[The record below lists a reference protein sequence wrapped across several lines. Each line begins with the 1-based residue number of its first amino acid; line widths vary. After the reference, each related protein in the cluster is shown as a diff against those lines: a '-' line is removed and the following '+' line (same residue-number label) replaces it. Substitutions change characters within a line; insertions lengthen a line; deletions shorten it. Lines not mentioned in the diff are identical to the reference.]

1 MGNTRLWA
9 EAFRV
14 VHVAVAALAV
24 VVVVFLADAV
34 MGEGTLFAMMV
45 PLSLVFATFVWTMLA
60 GALVAFSFVDL
71 RRKNMIFTLIGA
83 ASLSFWM
90 AHLAVAALAIVVVVF
105 LADIFIQGA
114 RLGMSDPFSWVF
126 VALVWTVL
134 AGALVALSF
143 IDRRRKNMTLTLI
156 GAASSAFV
164 FVGAVACAP
173 SLYGRDLR
181 PFGWYAL
188 LATSVPL
195 LMFAGILLRDAPLSS
210 RLPYFRHGLIAGA
223 FLALA
228 AGMAL
233 QMKVGASANGFG
245 RELGASLDT
254 GEAEIHFSEITDF
267 EWDLV
272 EIYGPYTS
280 KGMISE
286 AAREGVDVITLSQ
299 VVRMNENF
307 SLVVFMD
314 EDRVV
319 YYEIV
324 PRTVAGIHDPDNRNP
339 IVRRYGEARARVEH
353 QEGWP
358 FPLLWFE

>member
-1 MGNTRLWA
+1 
-9 EAFRV
+9 
-14 VHVAVAALAV
+14 
-24 VVVVFLADAV
+24 
-34 MGEGTLFAMMV
+34 MGEGTRFPMMV
-45 PLSLVFATFVWTMLA
+45 PLSLIFAVFVWTMLA

-71 RRKNMIFTLIGA
+71 RRKNMTFTLIGA
-83 ASLSFWM
+83 ASSAFWM

-134 AGALVALSF
+134 SGTLVALSF

-195 LMFAGILLRDAPLSS
+195 LMFVGILLRDAPFSS
-210 RLPYFRHGLIAGA
+210 RLPYLRHGLVAGA
-223 FLALA
+223 FLALS

-233 QMKVGASANGFG
+233 QMKVAASESEFG
-245 RELGASLDT
+245 RELRSSIDT
-254 GEAEIHFSEITDF
+254 GVTEIHFSEIMDF

-272 EIYGPYTS
+272 EIYGPYTM
-280 KGMISE
+280 KRALSE
-286 AAREGVDVITLSQ
+286 AAREGVDALTLSHFGI
-299 VVRMNENF
+299 NEGIN
-307 SLVVFMD
+307 LVVFID

-324 PRTVAGIHDPDNRNP
+324 PDTVAHIYDSDNQNP
-339 IVRRYGEARARVEH
+339 IVRRYGEARARVEPPE
-353 QEGWP
+353 EGWP
-358 FPLLWFE
+358 FPRLRFE